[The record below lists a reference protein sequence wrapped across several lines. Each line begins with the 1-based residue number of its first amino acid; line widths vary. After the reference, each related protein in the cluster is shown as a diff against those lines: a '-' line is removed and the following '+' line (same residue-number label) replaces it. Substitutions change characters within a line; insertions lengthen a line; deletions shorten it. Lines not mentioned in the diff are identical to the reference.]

1 MVRMAW
7 ATRRRE
13 RGPWARLRWPRH
25 AFGYLAAVL
34 LACLMGPSVAR
45 ADSGLPLWEL
55 GIGAAGIS
63 LPAYPGSDEQ
73 QFFGAPFP
81 YVVYRG
87 KRLRADEEGVRGL
100 FFSSERVRLEISGNG
115 TPRVDSDEI
124 AVREGMPD
132 LDLSFELG
140 PSLHVDLLSL
150 ARTQFWAELNLRAL
164 ISADGLKLG
173 HQGFV
178 MDPALYVSTRPVPW
192 ARVGARLNVYF
203 ADAAYHDYFYQVEPA
218 FARPGRP
225 AYSASGGYNGSG
237 VGLFADAQPTR
248 HWHLRAGLTYRSVHG
263 AVFEDSPLV
272 VEQQGVTVFLT
283 LARSFLRSD
292 RRVPSKRGDELPTGT
307 R

>member
-1 MVRMAW
+1 MVTMRW
-7 ATRRRE
+7 ATRRVAN
-13 RGPWARLRWPRH
+13 GSWVTLRWYRR
-25 AFGYLAAVL
+25 AFGHPVAVL
-34 LACLMGPSVAR
+34 LVCMVGPPVAS

-87 KRLRADEEGVRGL
+87 KRLRADEDGVRGL
-100 FFSSERVRLEISGNG
+100 FFSSERLRLEVSGNG

-140 PSLHVDLLSL
+140 PSLHVDLLSYP
-150 ARTQFWAELNLRAL
+150 RTRIWAELNLRAL
-164 ISADGLKLG
+164 IAADGLALD

-178 MDPALYVSTRPVPW
+178 MDPALYVSTRPVSW

-203 ADAAYHDYFYQVEPA
+203 ADAAYHDYFYEVAPA

-225 AYSASGGYNGSG
+225 AYAASGGYNGSG
-237 VGLFADAQPTR
+237 VGLFADLQPTR
-248 HWHLRAGLTYRSVHG
+248 HWHLRAGMTYRSVHG
-263 AVFEDSPLV
+263 AAFEDSPLV
-272 VEQQGVTVFLT
+272 VEQQGVTVFFT

-292 RRVPSKRGDELPTGT
+292 RRVPSEREVGVTGL